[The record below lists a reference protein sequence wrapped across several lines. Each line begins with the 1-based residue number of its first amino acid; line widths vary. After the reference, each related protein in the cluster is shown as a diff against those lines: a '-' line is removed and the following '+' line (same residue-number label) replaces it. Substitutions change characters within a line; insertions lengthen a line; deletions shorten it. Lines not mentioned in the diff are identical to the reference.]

1 MNKDLNEYINK
12 TSKKVYKKTTKEI
25 TKKEANLNKKIL
37 LLVISILCV
46 LISSYTSTN
55 NLKKEKNNNDL
66 SFKKIPA
73 NVVRVVDG
81 DTINVR
87 FKEELNDGNIYKVRL
102 IGIDT
107 PESKHID
114 KSKNTKEGQIA
125 YEYTKKMLEGKD
137 IILEFDIAPKDKYG
151 RFLAY
156 VYLENELYNKHLLD
170 IGYAKI
176 MTIQPNSKYVE
187 IFKKAQKEAR
197 ENNRGF
203 WKNNKKE
210 IK

>member
-66 SFKKIPA
+66 SLKKIPA

-87 FKEELNDGNIYKVRL
+87 FKQELDDGNIYKVRL

-210 IK
+210 TK

>member
-12 TSKKVYKKTTKEI
+12 TSKKVYKKNTKEI

-66 SFKKIPA
+66 SLKKIPA

-87 FKEELNDGNIYKVRL
+87 FKQELDDGNIYKVRL

-210 IK
+210 TK

>member
-12 TSKKVYKKTTKEI
+12 TSKKVYKKNTKEI

-73 NVVRVVDG
+73 NVIRVVDG

-87 FKEELNDGNIYKVRL
+87 FKEELDDGNIYKVRL

-210 IK
+210 TK

>member
-46 LISSYTSTN
+46 LISLYTSTN

-66 SFKKIPA
+66 SLKKIPA

-87 FKEELNDGNIYKVRL
+87 FKQELDDGNIYKVRL

-210 IK
+210 TK